1 MNAIQQEEFRI
12 LQEFDRICKKHNLQ
26 YSLAYG
32 TLIGAIRH
40 KGFIP
45 WDDDIDVMMHREH
58 YDKFVSIVG
67 QELAQDMIYC
77 DHEQE
82 KKYYYGFAKIR
93 SRVLNY
99 PEKSTEYLGINQGV
113 WIDIFP
119 FDAIGDISPIE
130 SKKQFDA
137 IKRVHNFFVF
147 SVFTHPND
155 NESGWKNTVQS
166 VLYKINSST
175 QNITF
180 LRNYMYRKMEKIG
193 IAKNSERAIRH
204 NSIMVNLTEN
214 EYSGGILTKEQLN
227 NCILQEFEG
236 GLFPVISDYDAHLT
250 GIYGDYRTLPPE
262 NERVS
267 NHSIA

>member
-1 MNAIQQEEFRI
+1 MNDIQQEEFRI
-12 LQEFDRICKKHNLQ
+12 LKEFDRICKKHNLQ

-58 YDKFVSIVG
+58 YDKFVSIVR

-77 DHEQE
+77 DHTQE

-93 SRVLNY
+93 SRVINY
-99 PEKSTEYLGINQGV
+99 PEKSTEYLGISQGV
-113 WIDIFP
+113 WVDIFP
-119 FDAIGDISPIE
+119 FDAIGDNSLIE
-130 SKKQFDA
+130 SKKQFEA
-137 IKRVHNFFVF
+137 IKRVHKFFVY

-155 NESGWKNTVQS
+155 TESGWKKTIQS
-166 VLYKINSST
+166 VLYKINCAT

-193 IAKNSERAIRH
+193 TAKNSERAIRH
-204 NSIMVNLTEN
+204 NSIMVNLTDD
-214 EYSGGILTKEQLN
+214 EYSAGILTREQLN

-236 GLFPVISDYDAHLT
+236 ELFPVIADYDAHLT
-250 GIYGDYRTLPPE
+250 GVYGDYRTLPPE